1 MDRSAQSSS
10 IGSKLLPPPIP
21 PPPPPLFQFIQDGSS
36 GVGDSMGVGYTVNV
50 GDGWIPK
57 LSTS

>member
-50 GDGWIPK
+50 GDGG
-57 LSTS
+57 SG